1 MVFTSQDLI
10 SLSPVLLIA
19 AGILVTLTIEMF
31 TKESEGILGWFSF
44 ALLLGVAY
52 LSLFLIDSPTML
64 FGEKFVTG
72 GRVNIFFFLF
82 NFGAAIVVLLS
93 MDYMKK
99 AGIYYGEYYIILM
112 SSVLG
117 MMMIAGAT
125 DFIMI
130 FIGLEQM
137 SVCFYIL
144 AGFNRKNEKSLEA
157 ALKYFLLGSFATGFL
172 VYGLGLIYGTNGSL
186 SITAMTLNYEV
197 LRSNPMFL
205 TGMLLFIIGFSFKIA
220 AVPFHMW
227 VPDVYQGAPT
237 TVSALLSTTGKVA
250 AFSALILV
258 FSPLIQAA
266 YPAFF
271 TPVIATLA
279 VLSMLY
285 GSIVAISQ
293 NDLKRM
299 LAYSSIAHA
308 GYMLIGLAAW
318 NDKGIS
324 GVIFYL
330 TAYTFMN
337 LAAFGLISLV
347 EKRDLRGT
355 EFNDFKG
362 LGTKQPL
369 IAGLLAL
376 TMFALSGIPPFAGFF
391 GKYYVF
397 VAAIES
403 GMTWLAIIGVLSSV
417 ISVYFYLRLTVV
429 MYFDNSDEMV
439 LISPTTSA
447 MLGIMISVL
456 LIIIM
461 GVAPGSILNLINN
474 TL

>member
-1 MVFTSQDLI
+1 MTFTVHDLI
-10 SLSPVLLIA
+10 SLSPVLLIGV
-19 AGILVTLTIEMF
+19 GILATLIIEMLV
-31 TKESEGILGWFSF
+31 KESEKILGWFTF
-44 ALLLGVAY
+44 VLLLSVAY
-52 LSLFLIDSPTML
+52 LSLILLDHTALVFEDKFL
-64 FGEKFVTG
+64 TG

-82 NFGAAIVVLLS
+82 SFGAAVVSLLS
-93 MDYMKK
+93 MEYIKK
-99 AGIYYGEYYIILM
+99 AGIHFGEYYIMLL

-117 MMMIAGAT
+117 MMLISGAT

-137 SVCFYIL
+137 SVCFYVL
-144 AGFNRKNEKSLEA
+144 AGFNRRNERSLEA

-172 VYGLGLIYGTNGSL
+172 VFGLGLIYGAVGSL
-186 SITAMTLNYEV
+186 SITEIVIGYETLKTSP
-197 LRSNPMFL
+197 LFL
-205 TGMLLFIIGFSFKIA
+205 TGTLLFIIGFSFKIA

-237 TVSALLSTTGKVA
+237 SVTALMSTTGKAA
-250 AFSALILV
+250 AFSALIII
-258 FSPLIQAA
+258 FSPIIQAA
-266 YPAFF
+266 YPSFF
-271 TPVIATLA
+271 TPVISVLA

-318 NDKGIS
+318 NEKGVS

-330 TAYTFMN
+330 VAYTFMN
-337 LAAFGLISLV
+337 LAAFGLISLI

-355 EFNDFKG
+355 EFSDYKG
-362 LGTKQPL
+362 LGFKQPVL
-369 IAGLLAL
+369 AGLMAL

-397 VAAIES
+397 LSAIEA
-403 GMTWLAIIGVLSSV
+403 GMTWLAIVGVISSV
-417 ISVYFYLRLTVV
+417 ISVYFYLRLIVV
-429 MYFDNSDEMV
+429 MYFDNSDEIVMV
-439 LISPTTSA
+439 TPSTSA

-461 GVAPGSILNLINN
+461 GVAPGSIINLINS
-474 TL
+474 TF

>member
-1 MVFTSQDLI
+1 MTFTNHDLI
-10 SLSPVLLIA
+10 SLLPVILVGT
-19 AGILVTLTIEMF
+19 GILATLTIEMVW
-31 TKESEGILGWFSF
+31 KDSEKILGWFSF
-44 ALLLGVAY
+44 ILLLAVSY
-52 LSLFLIDSPTML
+52 LSLFLIDYTAL
-64 FGEKFVTG
+64 VFEDKFITG

-82 NFGAAIVVLLS
+82 TFGAAVVVLLS
-93 MDYMKK
+93 MEYIKK
-99 AGIYYGEYYIILM
+99 AGIHYGEFYIMLL

-117 MMMIAGAT
+117 MMLISGAT
-125 DFIMI
+125 DFIII

-144 AGFNRKNEKSLEA
+144 AGFNRRNERSLEA

-172 VYGLGLIYGTNGSL
+172 VFGLALIYGAVGSL
-186 SITAMTLNYEV
+186 SIPDILIGYETLITSP
-197 LRSNPMFL
+197 LFL
-205 TGMLLFIIGFSFKIA
+205 TGTLLFIIGFSFKIG

-237 TVSALLSTTGKVA
+237 TVTALMSTTGKVA
-250 AFSALILV
+250 AFSALIII
-258 FSPLIQAA
+258 FSPVIQAA
-266 YPAFF
+266 FPSFF
-271 TPVIATLA
+271 TPVISVLA

-285 GSIVAISQ
+285 GSIVAIAQ

-324 GVIFYL
+324 GVIYYL
-330 TAYTFMN
+330 AAYSFMN

-347 EKRDLRGT
+347 EKRDIRGT
-355 EFNDFKG
+355 EFSDYRG
-362 LGTKQPL
+362 LGFKQPV

-397 VAAIES
+397 LSAVEA
-403 GMTWLAIIGVLSSV
+403 GMTWLAIIGVISSV
-417 ISVYFYLRLTVV
+417 ISVYFYLRLIVV
-429 MYFDNSDEMV
+429 MYFDNSEELV
-439 LISPTTSA
+439 LISPATSA

-461 GVAPGSILNLINN
+461 GVAPGSIINLIKS